1 MSRRPAEVFPF
12 SALSDGF
19 STVGPRKRG
28 GDGDGPGTNRG
39 QKGRVTG
46 FAVGID
52 WLTATFP
59 LARLEECSVTDVTAV
74 ADFIFGGNA
83 GFKVMRPTGRRFQF
97 YDNYCVILDR
107 EGELAGRICFG
118 GNNDTMQVELTGT
131 GCHWVKSWSHVHFQ
145 LDILCA
151 RITHCDVAVDDFAG
165 VAVGIRQ
172 LNEHARSGA
181 FNGAGRPPK
190 TKFEDDHGHNT
201 GCTLYVGKRGH
212 KQYCCYEKGKEQKD
226 ETSPWIRHEM
236 RFYSK
241 HFGDEGE
248 FGDLPVRGVPLEI
261 LLQPLRY
268 FRGAYQ
274 YLADLCERIGLA
286 DVTNKLRVVKAK
298 VEANANAMV
307 KWLKTQVGQ
316 SLGVIYAALGDDA
329 WEFIE
334 KNVTREG
341 RPSRWKGVG
350 AADQLNLLVRQQ
362 LCPVSM

>member
-1 MSRRPAEVFPF
+1 MTRRPEEAFDF
-12 SALSDGF
+12 SP
-19 STVGPRKRG
+19 VGAHQSVASEK
-28 GDGDGPGTNRG
+28 GPGTNRG

-52 WLTATFP
+52 WITATFP
-59 LARLEECSVTDVTAV
+59 LARLEECSVTDLTQV

-83 GFKVMRPTGRRFQF
+83 LLKVMLPTGRKFQF

-118 GNNDTMQVELTGT
+118 GNNNTMQVELTGT
-131 GCHWVKSWSHVHFQ
+131 GCHWVSNWAHVHFQ
-145 LDILCA
+145 LEILCA

-165 VAVGIRQ
+165 VAVGIHD
-172 LNEHARSGA
+172 LNELARGGVFA
-181 FNGAGRPPK
+181 GAGRPPK

-212 KQYCCYEKGKEQKD
+212 KQYCAYEKGKEQKD

-236 RFYSK
+236 RFYGK
-241 HFGDEGE
+241 HFGEDDDSGV
-248 FGDLPVRGVPLEI
+248 LPMRGVPLDI

-274 YLADLCERIGLA
+274 YLADLCERIGLV
-286 DVTNKLRVVKAK
+286 DGTNKLRVVKAK
-298 VEANANAMV
+298 VEATANAMV
-307 KWLKTQVGQ
+307 KWLRTQVGP
-316 SLGVIYAALGDDA
+316 SLRVICDALGEDA
-329 WEFIE
+329 WEYVD

-341 RPSRWKGVG
+341 RPSRWKAVG
-350 AADQLNLLVRQQ
+350 AAEQLHQLVRQQ